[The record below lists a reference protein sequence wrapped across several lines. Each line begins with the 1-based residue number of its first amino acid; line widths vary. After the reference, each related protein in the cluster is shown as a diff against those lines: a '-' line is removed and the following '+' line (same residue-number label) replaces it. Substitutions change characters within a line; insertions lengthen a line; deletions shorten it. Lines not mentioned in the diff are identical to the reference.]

1 MRLISVVMGTASK
14 HARLAESKKL
24 LTYGFRFFTTL
35 TPYKK
40 DQTFVT
46 EKVWMGDT
54 DKVDLGVNENTY
66 VTIPR
71 SQAKDLKASFVLTK
85 ELKAPIKK
93 GEVMGTL
100 YYRLGDTDIAQ
111 YPLVALS
118 EVKQGNFFSRLVD
131 YVMMLVQSWF

>member
-1 MRLISVVMGTASK
+1 MHVDGMKTGHTDNAGYSLVSTATEGNVRLISVVMGTASK

-54 DKVDLGVNENTY
+54 DKVNLGVNENTY
-66 VTIPR
+66 VTI
-71 SQAKDLKASFVLTK
+71 
-85 ELKAPIKK
+85 
-93 GEVMGTL
+93 
-100 YYRLGDTDIAQ
+100 
-111 YPLVALS
+111 LVAKLKIL
-118 EVKQGNFFSRLVD
+118 KQAL
-131 YVMMLVQSWF
+131 Y